1 MDVYKTKAGKIPGTE
16 FHEVK
21 SIALNIFKRIK
32 KKSKRL
38 PYVRSAYFYKDKIFL
53 TLFLQHLFEKKD
65 WRDRTRRLQY
75 FEAAIELIEK
85 SRFEPKSVENP
96 NKKGELLHRFTGLTK
111 DGGIFNVQIKED
123 KKSGK
128 KYLISF
134 FPKG

>member
-1 MDVYKTKAGKIPGTE
+1 MCVYRTKAGKIPGTE

-21 SIALNIFKRIK
+21 SIAFHIFKQIK

-38 PYVRSAYFYKDKIFL
+38 PYIRSAYFNKNKVFL

-65 WRDRTRRLQY
+65 WKDRTRRLQY
-75 FEAAIELIEK
+75 FEATIELIEK
-85 SRFEPKSVENP
+85 NRFPPKSIENP
-96 NKKGELLHRFTGLTK
+96 NKRGEILHRFTGITK
-111 DGGIFNVQIKED
+111 DNEPFCVQIKED

-134 FPKG
+134 FPKY